1 MLAGPSANG
10 GSGRGSNTDASGGGG
25 SPMAAST
32 SKQMSKGQLLS
43 ELHAMRSRMAEEQSR
58 RKEAEAEKVGL
69 TLGMLCVLR
78 CCVLRMRYACSM
90 GAQLLSEMHAARLRM
105 LCG

>member
-1 MLAGPSANG
+1 
-10 GSGRGSNTDASGGGG
+10 
-25 SPMAAST
+25 MAASS

-78 CCVLRMRYACSM
+78 QCMLRMHYARSI
-90 GAQLLSEMHAARLRM
+90 GGQSAE
-105 LCG
+105 